1 MDRLIKA
8 GVKNVL
14 ELCVADVEP
23 LRYKQELVS
32 KILHTGSPLSKR
44 KEPPALRS
52 HLMSGGAWRWEQE
65 DAHCSAESSFGG
77 FVLSGIG
84 EGKRTRTQMQE
95 VKGLLFRIIK
105 QTNKNYPVGEKQT
118 GWLDKAGQGRTR
130 QGRTGQG
137 WTGHRRHLTNGNE
150 PTRNCKHKEIIKG
163 ANDEGNEGKQLGKIN
178 Q

>member
-77 FVLSGIG
+77 FVLSGLRG
-84 EGKRTRTQMQE
+84 WKRTRTQMQE

-105 QTNKNYPVGEKQT
+105 QTNKQNYPVGEKQT
-118 GWLDKAGQGRTR
+118 GWTGHRLGW
-130 QGRTGQG
+130 TGQG
-137 WTGHRRHLTNGNE
+137 WTGHKTSDDPTYGNE

>member
-65 DAHCSAESSFGG
+65 DAHCSAESSFGW
-77 FVLSGIG
+77 VRSVRV
-84 EGKRTRTQMQE
+84 EGME
-95 VKGLLFRIIK
+95 EDEDP
-105 QTNKNYPVGEKQT
+105 N
-118 GWLDKAGQGRTR
+118 AGG
-130 QGRTGQG
+130 
-137 WTGHRRHLTNGNE
+137 
-150 PTRNCKHKEIIKG
+150 
-163 ANDEGNEGKQLGKIN
+163 
-178 Q
+178 